1 MKISVS
7 ASAKNKSIG
16 IGRVLEKVVSVHP
29 YFNSNENTNV
39 ALMN

>member
-1 MKISVS
+1 MKIPVS

-16 IGRVLEKVVSVHP
+16 IGRVVSVHP